1 MVTETISETTEV
13 LDEPFEDSDSE
24 RPMPRLEPTFE
35 IDQEEEEEDENE
47 LFSQGYFRHLSSQ
60 DILRCRPASKRKS
73 KDGDEDEDSD
83 DADGMFRR
91 AVAYCG
97 FLVVKDT
104 AVIVADLQQRGLK
117 GRHGPLGKCRMTCSL

>member
-1 MVTETISETTEV
+1 
-13 LDEPFEDSDSE
+13 
-24 RPMPRLEPTFE
+24 MPRLEPTFE